1 MAEGVRSKRLHVCR
15 ANSTRIAI
23 LLTAI
28 WVLGI
33 IIGVISF
40 YYSWNRMPALI
51 GVLMATTLLGPIA
64 IPKSFGDI
72 VGITNMYS
80 TQNTLLIASIYWPVI
95 LALHW
100 LAIKTTSY
108 YLVFIVG
115 IIVLLSAFNWIN
127 VGASMMGI

>member
-1 MAEGVRSKRLHVCR
+1 
-15 ANSTRIAI
+15 
-23 LLTAI
+23 
-28 WVLGI
+28 
-33 IIGVISF
+33 
-40 YYSWNRMPALI
+40 MPALI

-100 LAIKTTSY
+100 LVIKTTSY